1 MLSQIAASCSALAV
15 AVQLCPLPESPH
27 VLFCSWVVIWAGG
40 GWGSFPCLE
49 RIGSSLQMWIKP
61 GTQAQWRVGGAMI

>member
-27 VLFCSWVVIWAGG
+27 VLFCDL
-40 GWGSFPCLE
+40 GWGWVGFLPL
-49 RIGSSLQMWIKP
+49 P
-61 GTQAQWRVGGAMI
+61 GKNWFLFADVD